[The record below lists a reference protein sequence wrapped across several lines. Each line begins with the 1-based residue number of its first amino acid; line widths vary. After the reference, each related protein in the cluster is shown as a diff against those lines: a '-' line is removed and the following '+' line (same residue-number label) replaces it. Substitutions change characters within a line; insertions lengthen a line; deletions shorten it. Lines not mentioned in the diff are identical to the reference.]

1 MTRQSGT
8 TPSGAVRTPRL
19 NGRPVAGRPA
29 PESRA
34 SAAGQPSNGFARLT
48 GRERHQMITDLARHM
63 ASGRGSAP
71 GRELDDWLAAEKTI
85 DALFI

>member
-1 MTRQSGT
+1 MTTQSST
-8 TPSGAVRTPRL
+8 TPSEAACTPRR

-34 SAAGQPSNGFARLT
+34 SAAGQIPNGFARLT
-48 GRERHQMITDLARHM
+48 GRERHQMITDLAHHM
-63 ASGRGSAP
+63 ARRRGSVP

-85 DALFI
+85 DTLFI